1 MFFDNFARPIFYKG
15 FEMKER
21 ETLSKSHFMIIGQ
34 GVLEIQGVT
43 DKHTWVEYLLLKS
56 VKHHL
61 TFLELFS
68 NLLAHYLA

>member
-1 MFFDNFARPIFYKG
+1 
-15 FEMKER
+15 MKER

-34 GVLEIQGVT
+34 GVLEIQSVT

-56 VKHHL
+56 VKHYL

-68 NLLAHYLA
+68 NLLAHYCSLTC